1 MIKITPRLEQLLLK
15 NNLLSL
21 RVIHWKK

>member
-15 NNLLSL
+15 NNALLL
-21 RVIHWKK
+21 HIIH